1 MTAKCM
7 RALPFRT
14 RCLRQIYRILAVA
27 FPTPMASLKA
37 GEAVDVL
44 KLFEGFIPGT
54 IGETSALL
62 LIIGGIYLVA
72 RKVISP
78 IIPCVYVATVA
89 VFVAIFGGHG
99 LDLSFIASHLF
110 GGGLMLGAIFMAT
123 DYVTSPITDKGKV
136 IYGMI
141 LGILTG
147 VFRLFGPMSEG
158 VSYSIIIANILVP
171 LIEKVTVPVP
181 FGITKKGG
189 KSNE

>member
-1 MTAKCM
+1 
-7 RALPFRT
+7 
-14 RCLRQIYRILAVA
+14 
-27 FPTPMASLKA
+27 
-37 GEAVDVL
+37 
-44 KLFEGFIPGT
+44 
-54 IGETSALL
+54 
-62 LIIGGIYLVA
+62 
-72 RKVISP
+72 
-78 IIPCVYVATVA
+78 
-89 VFVAIFGGHG
+89 
-99 LDLSFIASHLF
+99 
-110 GGGLMLGAIFMAT
+110 MLGAIFMAT

-136 IYGMI
+136 IYGII

>member
-1 MTAKCM
+1 
-7 RALPFRT
+7 
-14 RCLRQIYRILAVA
+14 
-27 FPTPMASLKA
+27 
-37 GEAVDVL
+37 
-44 KLFEGFIPGT
+44 
-54 IGETSALL
+54 
-62 LIIGGIYLVA
+62 
-72 RKVISP
+72 
-78 IIPCVYVATVA
+78 
-89 VFVAIFGGHG
+89 
-99 LDLSFIASHLF
+99 
-110 GGGLMLGAIFMAT
+110 MLGAIFMAT

-181 FGITKKGG
+181 FGIIKKGG